1 MAIRIIRSLLC
12 LACVC
17 STGVGFAQIAP
28 YGSGGAGAPYPSPY
42 APSQAFAPPAQA
54 GPMGPPP
61 GYMPA
66 NYERP
71 IPGSP
76 EAIANGMYIPDS
88 QVYPTDLGNDRA
100 LDKLFRKI
108 FDRSWIR
115 LEALHWDVDSPG
127 SHVLGAD
134 PIADQVGDPIDPT
147 IPRTIFDPQ
156 GALIGFGFT
165 PTLRGMSFNDN
176 NGIRGTFGR
185 EDSWGSYQLSFWGIE
200 EASETQSFDDLIL
213 ENGPNFY
220 LTTTLDIDNNLTNF
234 ALLADVY
241 ENVAYETSL
250 WGANSEFRVNTGQ
263 WPGGMN
269 VQWVGGMNFT
279 QLHESMRINTGFN
292 NQGSSTLLESQIES
306 NIMNNM
312 FGPVVGLNLDFETPW
327 ITFGITPKAILSVN
341 QIRYSIRAQDLAF
354 LGDSGK
360 VERNDYELSPILT
373 LAVYAKVKINDS
385 FSLYASWDGTYLSRI
400 ARSANTINYNDNSAT
415 PRTDLGINR
424 NLNSFTMSGISV
436 GGELLL
442 Y

>member
-12 LACVC
+12 LACLC
-17 STGVGFAQIAP
+17 STGVGFAQLAP
-28 YGSGGAGAPYPSPY
+28 YGSGGAGAYSSSPY
-42 APSQAFAPPAQA
+42 AASQGYSPTGYSGYTAPPQ
-54 GPMGPPP
+54 GVMPM
-61 GYMPA
+61 

-71 IPGSP
+71 LPGSP

-88 QVYPTDLGNDRA
+88 QVLPTDPGNDRA
-100 LDKLFRKI
+100 FDRVFRKV

-127 SHVLGAD
+127 SHVLGAN

-147 IPRTIFDPQ
+147 VIRQIFDPS
-156 GALIGFGFT
+156 GTSIGFGFT

-200 EASETQSFDDLIL
+200 EASETQRFDDLF
-213 ENGPNFY
+213 GGTNFF
-220 LTTTLDIDNNLTNF
+220 LTTTLDIDNNLTNY

-263 WPGGMN
+263 WPDGMN

-292 NQGSSTLLESQIES
+292 NQGLNTLLESRIES

-312 FGPVVGLNLDFETPW
+312 FGPVVGLNVDFETPW

-341 QIRYSIRAQDLAF
+341 QIRYSIRTEDLAYV
-354 LGDSGK
+354 GDSGK
-360 VERNDYELSPILT
+360 SERNDYELSPILT
-373 LAVYAKVKINDS
+373 LAVYAKLKINDS

-415 PRTDLGINR
+415 ARTDLGINR